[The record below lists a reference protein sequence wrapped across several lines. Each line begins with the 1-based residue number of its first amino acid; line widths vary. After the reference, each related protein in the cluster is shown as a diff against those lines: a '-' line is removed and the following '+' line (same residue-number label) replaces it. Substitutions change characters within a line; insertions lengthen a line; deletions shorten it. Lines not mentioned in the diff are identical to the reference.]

1 MADKEYYS
9 IGKGEI
15 RQDAALKV
23 TGAALYSTDIH
34 PKGMVYGKILGSP
47 IPHGI
52 IKSIDMSE
60 AEKLPGVVAVVTG
73 EDGPDHPT
81 VGGYLTDKF
90 IMCRAGAS
98 TLSEL
103 TYMGKPVILVPSP
116 NVTNNHQEKNARVLE
131 RAGGAKVFLENEFE
145 PETLLACVR
154 ELLHDEA
161 KLDEMS
167 KAMAS
172 LAVTDAT
179 DRICGII
186 LDIVHEKN

>member
-52 IKSIDMSE
+52 IKSIDISE

-90 IMCRAGAS
+90 IMCRVGDKVRCVGDPVAAVAA
-98 TLSEL
+98 TSEQIAEAACKL
-103 TYMGKPVILVPSP
+103 IKVEYEPLPY
-116 NVTNNHQEKNARVLE
+116 VLDPE
-131 RAGGAKVFLENEFE
+131 EAYKEDCPAIEIGRAHV
-145 PETLLACVR
+145 
-154 ELLHDEA
+154 
-161 KLDEMS
+161 
-167 KAMAS
+167 
-172 LAVTDAT
+172 
-179 DRICGII
+179 
-186 LDIVHEKN
+186 

>member
-52 IKSIDMSE
+52 IKSIDISE

-81 VGGYLTDKF
+81 VGGYPT
-90 IMCRAGAS
+90 A
-98 TLSEL
+98 
-103 TYMGKPVILVPSP
+103 
-116 NVTNNHQEKNARVLE
+116 
-131 RAGGAKVFLENEFE
+131 
-145 PETLLACVR
+145 
-154 ELLHDEA
+154 
-161 KLDEMS
+161 
-167 KAMAS
+167 
-172 LAVTDAT
+172 
-179 DRICGII
+179 
-186 LDIVHEKN
+186 